1 MAGQG
6 QKISGPDTKP
16 EPECELCKTKIY
28 YYVIVT
34 YGHICCK
41 AKAQSCTFQLDIV
54 PVSDEE
60 QPLYLPYIERPDGR
74 TAPFVAGRNGGLTI
88 INVINIEK

>member
-28 YYVIVT
+28 YYVTVT

-41 AKAQSCTFQLDIV
+41 AKAQSCTFQSDIV
-54 PVSDEE
+54 PVSDEK
-60 QPLYLPYIERPDGR
+60 L
-74 TAPFVAGRNGGLTI
+74 APILNTRRASDEYSRA
-88 INVINIEK
+88 